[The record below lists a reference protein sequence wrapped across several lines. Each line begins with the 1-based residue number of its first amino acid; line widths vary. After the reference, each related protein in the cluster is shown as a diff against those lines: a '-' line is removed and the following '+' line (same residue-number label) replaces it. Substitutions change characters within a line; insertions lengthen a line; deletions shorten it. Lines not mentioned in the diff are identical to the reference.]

1 MLPIHYGLHPLIR
14 FMEIT
19 SFEQFDLNRQL
30 LNAVAD
36 LGYTEPTPI
45 QQKTIPLS
53 LGNHD
58 VLGIAQTGTGKTAAY
73 LLPLLMKIKYAQGDK
88 PRALI
93 LAPTRELVM
102 QINEAVS
109 ELGKYTDLRHLA
121 LFGGLGPKTQI
132 ETLRKGVDL
141 LVATPGRFMDLYRS
155 GEIATKDIRTMVLD
169 EADKM
174 MDMGFMPQIR
184 SILEVIPTKRQN
196 LLFSA
201 TFGGRVE
208 RLSAEFLEAPIKVE
222 VTPQASTA
230 DMVSQV
236 IYEVPNF
243 RTKINL
249 LDYLI
254 SSDAFQRVIIF
265 ARSKDNADN
274 IYKFLARKVVES
286 DKIRVIHANKGQN
299 TRINAIDAFR
309 EGNIQVLVA
318 TDVAARGIDVAQV
331 SHVINFDLPLIYE
344 DYVHRIGR
352 TGRANRT
359 GEAITFL
366 TTAEEYHVQK
376 IEKII
381 RMTIPRQPLPPQV
394 ETTETPFD
402 EQQAMLREIDEQRR
416 KDDPTFL
423 GAFHEK
429 KAKNLPASKDRLKA
443 KAKVTGAPKT
453 ASPTTRTRS
462 GASPFKPGNSAGTKG
477 SGAKRS
483 GSRGGRR

>member
-1 MLPIHYGLHPLIR
+1 
-14 FMEIT
+14 MEIT
-19 SFEQFDLNRQL
+19 SFEQFELNRQL
-30 LNAVAD
+30 LNAVAE

-45 QQKTIPLS
+45 QKQTIPLS

-73 LLPLLMKIKYAQGDK
+73 LLPLLMKIKYAQGSN

-102 QINEAVS
+102 QINQAIS
-109 ELGKYTDLRHLA
+109 KLGKYTDLRHLS

-132 ETLRKGVDL
+132 ETLRKGVDI
-141 LVATPGRFMDLYRS
+141 LVATPGRFMDLYRL
-155 GEIATKDIRTMVLD
+155 GEIVTKDIRTMVLD

-184 SILEVIPTKRQN
+184 SILEVIPSKRQN

-208 RLSAEFLEAPIKVE
+208 RLSGEFLEAPIKVE

-230 DMVSQV
+230 EMVNQV
-236 IYEVPNF
+236 IYETPNF
-243 RTKINL
+243 RTKINM

-254 SSDAFQRVIIF
+254 SKDSFQRVIIF
-265 ARSKDNADN
+265 TRTKGSADN
-274 IYKFLARKVVES
+274 IYKFLARKVVETAQ
-286 DKIRVIHANKGQN
+286 IRVIHANKGQN
-299 TRINAIDAFR
+299 TRINAMDAFK
-309 EGNIQVLVA
+309 EGNVQVLVA
-318 TDVAARGIDVAQV
+318 TDVASRGIDVAEV

-352 TGRANRT
+352 TGRANHT

-366 TTAEEYHVQK
+366 TMAEEYHVQK
-376 IEKII
+376 IERII
-381 RMTIPRQPLPPQV
+381 RMTIPRLPLPPLV
-394 ETTETPFD
+394 EVVETPFD

-429 KAKNLPASKDRLKA
+429 KGKNAATGKGRLKA
-443 KAKVTGAPKT
+443 KAKLPGATKT
-453 ASPTTRTRS
+453 TSPGGATRPGGFTRKYGGSVVNKS
-462 GASPFKPGNSAGTKG
+462 G
-477 SGAKRS
+477 GAKRS
-483 GSRGGRR
+483 GPRGGRR

>member
-1 MLPIHYGLHPLIR
+1 
-14 FMEIT
+14 MEIT
-19 SFEQFDLNRQL
+19 SFDDFKLNRQL

-36 LGYTEPTPI
+36 AGYTEPTPI
-45 QQKTIPLS
+45 QQKAIPLV

-73 LLPLLMKIKYAQGDK
+73 VLPLLMKVKYAQGEK

-102 QINEAVS
+102 QIDQAIG

-121 LFGGLGPKTQI
+121 LYGGLGPKTQI
-132 ETLRKGVDL
+132 ETLQKGVDI
-141 LVATPGRFMDLYRS
+141 LVATPGRFLDLYRM

-174 MDMGFMPQIR
+174 MDMGFMHQIR
-184 SILEVIPTKRQN
+184 SILEIIPVKRQN

-201 TFGGRVE
+201 TFPEKVE
-208 RLSAEFLEAPIKVE
+208 RLSAEFLEAPVRVE

-230 DMVSQV
+230 DMVSQKL
-236 IYEVPNF
+236 YEVPNF

-249 LDYLI
+249 LAHLI
-254 SSDAFQRVIIF
+254 SHEAFIRVIVF
-265 ARSKDNADN
+265 ARSKQNAEN
-274 IYKFLARKVVES
+274 IYRFLARKVVAE
-286 DKIRVIHANKGQN
+286 DGIKVIHANKGQN
-299 TRINAIDAFR
+299 TRINAMEAFK
-309 EGNIQVLVA
+309 EGNIRVLVA
-318 TDVAARGIDVAQV
+318 TDVAARGIDVAEV
-331 SHVINFDLPLIYE
+331 SHVINFDVPLIYE

-366 TTAEEYHVQK
+366 TAPEEYHIRK

-381 RMTIPRQPLPPQV
+381 RMKIPREPVPEGV
-394 ETTETPFD
+394 EVTATPFD
-402 EQQAMLREIDEQRR
+402 EQQAMLREIDEQR
-416 KDDPTFL
+416 KKEDPTFQ

-429 KAKNLPASKDRLKA
+429 KSHPGADTKSKTPGKSRAAGDRPKAAS
-443 KAKVTGAPKT
+443 TGPK
-453 ASPTTRTRS
+453 SGNRRT
-462 GASPFKPGNSAGTKG
+462 KPRN
-477 SGAKRS
+477 
-483 GSRGGRR
+483 GRR